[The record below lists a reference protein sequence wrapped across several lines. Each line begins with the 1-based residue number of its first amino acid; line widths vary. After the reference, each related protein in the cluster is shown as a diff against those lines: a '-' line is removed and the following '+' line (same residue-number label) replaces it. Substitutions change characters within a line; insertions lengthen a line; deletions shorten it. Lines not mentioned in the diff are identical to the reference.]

1 MNISESSKNGH
12 TASFTVVIPAEE
24 FAAAVEQAYE
34 DNKEK
39 YEVEGYDVGQAPLS
53 AYREKYGETAFF
65 QETLS
70 SLAMQAYQKVLE
82 ELDAKVVGQPSV
94 SGVSASLEEGASM
107 TFTVTLYPEV
117 KL

>member
-53 AYREKYGETAFF
+53 VYREKYGETAFSRRRSAVWLCRP
-65 QETLS
+65 TRKCWRNLMPRWLV
-70 SLAMQAYQKVLE
+70 SL
-82 ELDAKVVGQPSV
+82 P
-94 SGVSASLEEGASM
+94 
-107 TFTVTLYPEV
+107 
-117 KL
+117 